1 MIFLDLFLT
10 FSKIGIVNFGGG
22 YAMLSLIQTEVV
34 TKHGWLTTQEF
45 TDIVA
50 VSQMTPG
57 PIGIN
62 AATYVGYTAVVSEG
76 YPPLLGVVGSLIAT
90 LSVIWLP
97 FVLMYFVSHL
107 LLRYKEH
114 PRLKAVFSGLRPAIV
129 GLIAAAALGLM
140 NVENFG
146 SPTGS
151 TLLFIQSALLFVSA
165 FVLCYRYKQN
175 PLVLIAG
182 AAVIGLVSGG
192 LLGI

>member
-34 TKHGWLTTQEF
+34 TKHGWLTSQEF

-62 AATYVGYTAVVSEG
+62 AATYVGYTAVVAEG
-76 YPPLLGVVGSLIAT
+76 YSPFWGVVGSLIAT

-107 LLRYKEH
+107 LLRYKDH
-114 PRLKAVFSGLRPAIV
+114 PRLRAVFSGLRPAIV

-140 NVENFG
+140 NVENFD